1 MRNTFAE
8 HLLVRAKE
16 DKSIILITGDLGY
29 GVLDKFQKELP
40 NQFINTGVAEQSMM
54 SMAAGLASRGYR
66 PFVYSIANFPTF
78 RCLEQIRNDV
88 CYMNNPVTIVS
99 VGAGLSY
106 GPLGYTHHAIEDLAV
121 LRVFPN
127 LKIYSPSGPSETI
140 FSINE
145 VLTST
150 APSYLRLGKG
160 GERNLS
166 LANFDTLSSINV
178 IQKGPSGVICWTGAV
193 GAIVFEALASLAAQD
208 IFPTLISVP
217 ILSNQSLRRVLK
229 VANGAPLLSLEEHVL
244 PGGFGSWLLEIANC
258 ENYVGSIGRIGI
270 NSKNHGLIGSQDF
283 LLSESNISAKH
294 ITTAFMQLISDSPK
308 LR

>member
-29 GVLDKFQKELP
+29 GVLDRFQEELP
-40 NQFINTGVAEQSMM
+40 NQFINAGVAEQSMM

-88 CYMNNPVTIVS
+88 CYMKNPVTIVS

-121 LRVFPN
+121 LRVLPN
-127 LKIYSPSGPSETI
+127 LEIYSPSGPSETI
-140 FSINE
+140 FAINE
-145 VLTST
+145 LLASST
-150 APSYLRLGKG
+150 PSYLRLGKG
-160 GERNLS
+160 GERELN
-166 LANFDTLSSINV
+166 LANFSTLSSINV

-193 GAIVFEALASLAAQD
+193 GAIVFDALESLAAQN

-217 ILSNQSLRRVLK
+217 ILSDESLRKVLS

-244 PGGFGSWLLEIANC
+244 SGGFGSWLLEIANS

-270 NSKNHGLIGSQDF
+270 NSKNYSLIGSQDF
-283 LLSESNISAKH
+283 LLSQSNITAKH
-294 ITTAFMQLISDSPK
+294 ITTAFMQLIESSAK
-308 LR
+308 

>member
-16 DKSIILITGDLGY
+16 DSSIILITGDLGY

-40 NQFINTGVAEQSMM
+40 HQFINAGVAEQSMM

-88 CYMNNPVTIVS
+88 CYMKNPVTIVS

-121 LRVFPN
+121 LRVLPN
-127 LKIYSPSGPSETI
+127 LEIYSPSGPSETI
-140 FSINE
+140 FAINE
-145 VLTST
+145 LLNSN

-160 GERNLS
+160 GERELNSGNLH
-166 LANFDTLSSINV
+166 ALSSLNV

-193 GAIVFEALASLAAQD
+193 GAIAFDALTSLAAQS

-217 ILSNQSLRRVLK
+217 SLSDESLRKVLRI
-229 VANGAPLLSLEEHVL
+229 ADGAPLLSLEEHVL
-244 PGGFGSWLLEIANC
+244 PGGFGSWLLEIANSD
-258 ENYVGSIGRIGI
+258 NYLGSIGRIGI
-270 NSKNHGLIGSQDF
+270 NSKNYSLVGSQDF
-283 LLSESNISAKH
+283 LLSQSNISAKD
-294 ITTAFMQLISDSPK
+294 IAVAFMQLIGNSPN
-308 LR
+308 